1 MPPKKRQKRSPPE
14 IENYEKLSFLARE
27 MAKFKKQK
35 FQYNM
40 LLKQIYELISKQR
53 DSAEFSEETSQT
65 LRKDVRA
72 WFSDI
77 EQAKKQSSGIR
88 DKALKTLKTLDMT
101 DDDAL
106 KGAALMLAEE
116 ETRLAAIEGLE
127 SRWYRIVRYKNSPI
141 GIEKHTQE
149 WFTRF
154 YRQFQKTS
162 ASIEDLSNK
171 IREIIDQLTL

>member
-1 MPPKKRQKRSPPE
+1 
-14 IENYEKLSFLARE
+14 
-27 MAKFKKQK
+27 
-35 FQYNM
+35 M
-40 LLKQIYELISKQR
+40 L
-53 DSAEFSEETSQT
+53 T
-65 LRKDVRA
+65 
-72 WFSDI
+72 
-77 EQAKKQSSGIR
+77 
-88 DKALKTLKTLDMT
+88 
-101 DDDAL
+101 
-106 KGAALMLAEE
+106 EE